1 MMNILKTA
9 IRTADDVLYTIGLQ
23 RRQTGMDYVVPA
35 MQWLMVGAVIGGCVA
50 LLFAPSS
57 GEDLR
62 SQLGEKLKDAR
73 EKAREA
79 TANMR
84 SARGNGRESARSH
97 SGA

>member
-1 MMNILKTA
+1 MNMLKKA

-35 MQWLMVGAVIGGCVA
+35 MQWLLVGAVIGGCVA
-50 LLFAPSS
+50 LLLAPSS

-62 SQLGEKLKDAR
+62 SQLGEKLQSAR

-84 SARGNGRESARSH
+84 NARGNGREGARA
-97 SGA
+97 GA